1 MKRAS
6 LFFFL
11 NSKSRTND
19 FKGHNSKIDD
29 ISLVLHVKQYM
40 IKKTQLYSDTLSKNM
55 ISILVLKSLV

>member
-19 FKGHNSKIDD
+19 FKGHNSKIDY

-40 IKKTQLYSDTLSKNM
+40 IKKKP
-55 ISILVLKSLV
+55 IVF